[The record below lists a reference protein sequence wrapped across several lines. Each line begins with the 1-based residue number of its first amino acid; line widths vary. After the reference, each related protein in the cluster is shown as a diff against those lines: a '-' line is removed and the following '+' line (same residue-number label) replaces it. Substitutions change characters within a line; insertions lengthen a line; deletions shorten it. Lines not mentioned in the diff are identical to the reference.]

1 MRYPLPMPRAEA
13 LRTALKPAVQ
23 STQRLTLSVS
33 ETAQCIGVSKTMIY
47 ELFDQNKLPWIKIGA
62 RRVVRLEAIKK
73 YLEANE
79 VTGAA

>member
-1 MRYPLPMPRAEA
+1 MGYLPLPRAQA
-13 LRTALKPAVQ
+13 LRAALKPATE
-23 STQRLTLSVS
+23 STQRLTLSVA
-33 ETAQCIGVSKTMIY
+33 ETAKCIGVSKTKLY
-47 ELFDQNKLPWIKIGA
+47 DLFDQNKLPWVKIGA

>member
-1 MRYPLPMPRAEA
+1 MGYLLVPRAEA
-13 LRTALKPAVQ
+13 LRAALKPAAQ
-23 STQRLTLSVS
+23 GTQRLTLSVS
-33 ETAQCIGVSKTMIY
+33 ETAKCIGVSKTKIY
-47 ELFDQNKLPWIKIGA
+47 DLFDQNKLPWIKIGA